1 MVLSADTILDHKAVD
16 AMFVRIVCIYLS
28 SLMRS
33 SSLLSGYSRFP
44 VHEPGNPLAF
54 VGLLIVK
61 KVLRFCLFSTFS
73 FTGLIM
79 QLLTYDPSKA
89 LPVSSFQL
97 SILPEALPSINC
109 FQALDYLYATFY
121 IPHSYKTLTLF

>member
-1 MVLSADTILDHKAVD
+1 MILSADTILDHKAVD
-16 AMFVRIVCIYLS
+16 AMFVRFLFIYLS

-61 KVLRFCLFSTFS
+61 KVLRF
-73 FTGLIM
+73 
-79 QLLTYDPSKA
+79 
-89 LPVSSFQL
+89 VRFQRSRVL
-97 SILPEALPSINC
+97 N
-109 FQALDYLYATFY
+109 
-121 IPHSYKTLTLF
+121 